1 MRLQAGS
8 PKDDDKPMVAPGTST
23 SLKKTEKPVARRQTR
38 PDERGRARGCPA
50 IALAAALLGLATP
63 ALASDQQVTGALER
77 LEPAPAAD
85 GFLTVPEPHVPGDF
99 RPGIALVFSFATSPL
114 VVEVPAGGATQE
126 VTVLSHQATL
136 HTLLSL
142 ELFKLVKLD
151 VDIPFTVTQGG
162 DTLPPEA
169 SRYPAPSGLS
179 FNDLRTSARVELFH
193 QRGSIPSV
201 ALAMGLW
208 LPSGNAAE
216 LAGSGSLRY
225 APSLIVGGTSLR
237 YLWSV
242 TLGRRFQP
250 DSPDS
255 LFGSELLLGAAGG
268 FRFGPFQVGAEVF
281 GATVADSRVS
291 AFSGDTTGLEALGTA
306 RVEFGSFTAGGG
318 VGVGLTDG
326 FGTPS
331 VRILGSFQYAPPA
344 PKEGPQPIVAWGAG
358 APEGTETGKK
368 DPASKKAEAALP
380 DKDGDAVPDKDD
392 ACPEIVGS
400 PSKDAQKRGCPPDM
414 DGDGIIDADDRCP
427 DQAGSDSPDPS
438 RVGCPSDTD
447 GDGIADIADTCPLE
461 KGPKS
466 DDPKKH
472 GCPEVLRIEGQQIVL
487 IQQIH
492 FVSGGDVI
500 DADSEKIL
508 DELAVL
514 LREHPEIARVA
525 VDGHTDNAGSEAA
538 NIALSQRRALA
549 VMKALIAR
557 SVDPRRLEARGFG
570 PRRPMA
576 SNDTP
581 EGRAQNRRVEFQIRK
596 KTSQG
601 EAGWV
606 DGPIE

>member
-1 MRLQAGS
+1 MSA
-8 PKDDDKPMVAPGTST
+8 
-23 SLKKTEKPVARRQTR
+23 SLKKRDNLVARRQTR
-38 PDERGRARGCPA
+38 PDKRGLG
-50 IALAAALLGLATP
+50 ALAAALVGLATP
-63 ALASDQQVTGALER
+63 NVASAQQVTGALER

-85 GFLTVPEPHVPGDF
+85 GFLTVPEPHVPGEF
-99 RPGIALVFSFATSPL
+99 RPGIALAFSLATSPL
-114 VVEVPAGGATQE
+114 VVEIPAGAETRE
-126 VTVLSHQATL
+126 VTILSHQATI

-142 ELFKLVKLD
+142 EMWKLVKVD
-151 VDIPFTVTQGG
+151 VDIPFTIAQGG
-162 DTLPPEA
+162 DALPPEA
-169 SRYPAPSGLS
+169 SRYPSPSGVS
-179 FNDLRTSARVELFH
+179 MNDLRTSARVELFH
-193 QRGSIPSV
+193 QRGSVPSV

-208 LPSGNAAE
+208 LPTGSESALTG
-216 LAGSGSLRY
+216 AGSVRY

-250 DSPDS
+250 DSPDT
-255 LFGSELLLGAAGG
+255 LFGSELFLGAAGG

-281 GATVADSRVS
+281 SATVADSRVS

-306 RVEFGSFTAGGG
+306 RVAFGSFTVGGG
-318 VGVGLTDG
+318 LGVGLTDG

-331 VRILGSFQYAPPA
+331 LRILGSLQYAPPA
-344 PKEGPQPIVAWGAG
+344 PKEGPQPIVAWGAAG
-358 APEGTETGKK
+358 PGEPEDGKK
-368 DPASKKAEAALP
+368 KPTSKEPKTAPP

-392 ACPEIVGS
+392 ACPDVVGA
-400 PSKDAQKRGCPPDM
+400 PSEDKKQRGCPPDT

-427 DQAGSDSPDPS
+427 SQAGSDSPDAS
-438 RVGCPSDTD
+438 RAGCPSDADED
-447 GDGIADIADTCPLE
+447 GVFDIADACPSE
-461 KGPKS
+461 KGLRS

-487 IQQIH
+487 LQQIH
-492 FVSGGDVI
+492 FVSGGDEV
-500 DADSEKIL
+500 DAESEKIL
-508 DELAVL
+508 NELTSL
-514 LREHPEIARVA
+514 LGEHPEIARVA

-557 SVDPRRLEARGFG
+557 GVDSRRLEARGFG
-570 PRRPMA
+570 PRRPLA

-581 EGRAQNRRVEFQIRK
+581 EGRAKNRRVEFQIRK

-606 DGPIE
+606 DGPID